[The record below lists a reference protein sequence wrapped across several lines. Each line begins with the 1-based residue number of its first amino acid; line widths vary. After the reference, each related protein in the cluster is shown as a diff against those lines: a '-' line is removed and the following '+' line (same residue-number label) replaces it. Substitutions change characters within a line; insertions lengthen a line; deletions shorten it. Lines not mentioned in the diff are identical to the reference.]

1 MPGGILSSKV
11 SASDS
16 SVITS
21 GGLSLELAVSD
32 SKTPGSF
39 TKRVYFFKG
48 YVLGT
53 VNSHQTAALL
63 ESQKRGGP
71 LESLGS
77 VLSKSR

>member
-16 SVITS
+16 SAIT

-39 TKRVYFFKG
+39 TKWVHFFKG
-48 YVLGT
+48 CVLGT
-53 VNSHQTAALL
+53 VNSRQTAALL
-63 ESQKRGGP
+63 EAQKRGGP